1 MATTQRDR
9 GWHRVQRTSY
19 EVGGLPLALR
29 RDVSRELRAHVSD
42 LSPAE
47 SQFLSD
53 FDRGRY
59 PMVGLT
65 RLIGIARR
73 ATERTIAVSLS
84 DAIRS
89 LILSGRA
96 DDAQIPLVLLDAET
110 DANYHADK
118 AEDQYRITPRCDVS
132 RRALIAKLRHQAE
145 VSTAAADRLE
155 QEGGR

>member
-29 RDVSRELRAHVSD
+29 RDIARRLRGQVID
-42 LSPAE
+42 LTPAE

-53 FDRGRY
+53 FARGRY
-59 PMVGLT
+59 PMAAMI
-65 RLIGIARR
+65 RLVTIARR
-73 ATERTIAVSLS
+73 ATERGTAVSLP
-84 DAIRS
+84 DAVRG
-89 LILSGRA
+89 LILAGRA
-96 DDAQIPLVLLDAET
+96 DDAPHPLVLLDAET

-118 AEDQYRITPRCDVS
+118 AEDQYRITPRCEVS

-155 QEGGR
+155 QES